1 MKVLHVVHGYPPSIG
16 GSQHLVEKISV
27 ELAQRHGDEVTVF
40 TTVAKNMDHFIRDDG
55 EALPAGIT
63 AMNGVEVRRF
73 PVFNRLTRIRMLLAG
88 LSYRWRL
95 PGNELC
101 RTLLNGPIV
110 LGMAGAIA
118 RSGADVVMAAPFPQ
132 MNMYDAIRGAK
143 RAGIPIVLCGALHVE
158 DRWNYDREM
167 IFEAIRKADA
177 YIALTEF
184 EKNHVASRGI
194 APEMI
199 HVIGGGVDLDTY
211 STAQGAEIRRQLGWG
226 DDPVVAMLAKHVERK
241 RFDVL
246 LDSMAAVWRE
256 QPSARVLIAGG
267 RTSYSSV
274 LEKLIAELPESR
286 RERVTLIS
294 DFEEKLGPS
303 LLAAGDLLVLPSGR
317 DAFGIVFVE
326 AWACRKPVIGVDL
339 GATASLIDHEEDGL
353 LVPYDDAANLAKA
366 ILRLLADADLRA
378 RLGQQGYRKVKE
390 NYTWS
395 TIGRRYRKIYLDLLD
410 RQNDGKSG

>member
-16 GSQHLVEKISV
+16 GSQRLVEKISV
-27 ELAQRHGDEVTVF
+27 ELAHRHNDEVTVF
-40 TTVAKNMDHFIRDDG
+40 TTVAKNMDHFIGDDG
-55 EALPAGIT
+55 ETLPVGIT
-63 AMNGVEVRRF
+63 AMNRVEVRRF
-73 PVFNRLTRIRMLLAG
+73 RVFNRLTRIRMLLAG

-95 PGNELC
+95 PGNEFC

-110 LGMAGAIA
+110 FGMAGAIA
-118 RSGADVVMAAPFPQ
+118 RSGADVIMAAAFPQ

-143 RAGIPIVLCGALHVE
+143 RASLPIVLCGALHVE

-167 IFEAIRKADA
+167 IFRAIRKADA

-194 APEMI
+194 APETI
-199 HVIGGGVDLDTY
+199 HVIGGGVDLDAF
-211 STAQGAEIRRQLGWG
+211 SSARGNQIRRQLGWG
-226 DDPVVAMLAKHVERK
+226 DDPVVTMLAKHVERK

-246 LDSMAAVWRE
+246 LDSMVAVWRE
-256 QPSARVLIAGG
+256 QPSARVLLAGG
-267 RTSYSSV
+267 RTNYSSV
-274 LEKLIAELPESR
+274 LEKRIAELPESR

-294 DFEEKLGPS
+294 DFEEDLGPG
-303 LLAAGDLLVLPSGR
+303 LLAAGDLLVLPSSR

-339 GATASLIDHEEDGL
+339 GAAASLIDHEEDGL
-353 LVPYDDAANLAKA
+353 LVPYDDPASLANA
-366 ILRLLADADLRA
+366 ILRLLADADLRT
-378 RLGQQGYRKVKE
+378 RLGQKGYRKVQE

-395 TIGRRYRKIYLDLLD
+395 IIGQRYREIYLDLLD
-410 RQNDGKSG
+410 RQKGRKSQ